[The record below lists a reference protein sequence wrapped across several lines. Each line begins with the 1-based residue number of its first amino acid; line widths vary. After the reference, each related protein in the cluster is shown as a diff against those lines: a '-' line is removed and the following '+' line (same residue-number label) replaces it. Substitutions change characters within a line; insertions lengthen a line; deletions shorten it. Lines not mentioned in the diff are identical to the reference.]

1 MSDGGHSEDRKA
13 PKPISVRAAMGAAA
27 PETEQPER
35 PAAPAHR
42 FEHDGR
48 EWLARI
54 AGVGAYGT
62 GDRGRAYVIAVHF
75 CPVEDDAHP
84 VREALLP
91 AARFD
96 GLDQEELRTIFDRAT
111 PIETDQD

>member
-1 MSDGGHSEDRKA
+1 MSEQDHDEGQTP

-27 PETEQPER
+27 PETEKPER

-42 FEHDGR
+42 FEHEGR

-54 AGVGAYGT
+54 AGEGAYGT

-75 CPVEDDAHP
+75 CPVDDDAHP
-84 VREALLP
+84 VREALIP

-96 GLDQEELRTIFDRAT
+96 GLDEEELRTIFQRAT

>member
-1 MSDGGHSEDRKA
+1 VSDGDHREDPKA
-13 PKPISVRAAMGAAA
+13 PKPISARAAMGAAA
-27 PETEQPER
+27 PETDQPER

-42 FEHDGR
+42 FEHRGR

-54 AGVGAYGT
+54 AGEGAYGT
-62 GDRGRAYVIAVHF
+62 GGRGRAYVVAIHF
-75 CPVEDDAHP
+75 CPVQDDGNP
-84 VREALLP
+84 VREALIP

-96 GLDQEELRTIFDRAT
+96 GLDEEELRTIFDRAT